1 MGQSTREGGG
11 TTSGGDQ
18 AYRRHA
24 ASAQQTVQK
33 VNKIYKKDKI
43 TSKLSKQQTI
53 LILSEISFLLFC
65 NILRKKIN
73 MFLLHCNYNIVKYC
87 QISTLVYGEV

>member
-1 MGQSTREGGG
+1 MIIKNRFFKGICMGQSTREGGG

-33 VNKIYKKDKI
+33 VNKIYKKIKLRVNCLR
-43 TSKLSKQQTI
+43 SKPS
-53 LILSEISFLLFC
+53 
-65 NILRKKIN
+65 
-73 MFLLHCNYNIVKYC
+73 
-87 QISTLVYGEV
+87 